1 MRKTEHFSLVHYCL
15 SLGSVLKAYLNIMN
29 NIFILN
35 ILFIKIYIYIYL
47 YKNCKNA
54 TCTLMHSDWN
64 QFIEMKRFTK
74 MNLPL

>member
-47 YKNCKNA
+47 YKKLQKCNLHTHA
-54 TCTLMHSDWN
+54 QWLESVHWN
-64 QFIEMKRFTK
+64 ETIH
-74 MNLPL
+74 